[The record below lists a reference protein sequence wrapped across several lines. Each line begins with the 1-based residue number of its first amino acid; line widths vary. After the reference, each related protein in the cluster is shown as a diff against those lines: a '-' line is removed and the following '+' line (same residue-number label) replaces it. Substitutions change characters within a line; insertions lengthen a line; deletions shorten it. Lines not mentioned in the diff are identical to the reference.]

1 MVASNK
7 KLESSHH
14 RLSLIL
20 KMGYKGDET
29 LLTKKKILENIQS
42 KIRLLIQS
50 IQKSRKQ
57 AS

>member
-1 MVASNK
+1 
-7 KLESSHH
+7 
-14 RLSLIL
+14 
-20 KMGYKGDET
+20 MGYKGDET